1 MLGLQPGAMIAPIAI
16 FFLIFGV
23 RLIVRKQW
31 LAITAAFVLMTL
43 VQGLQ
48 SQQTTVLG
56 WAVSAAVWGVL
67 IFVIVRFGILAALI
81 SFVYANTLLML
92 PLTTDLSVWYANRA
106 WFGLAVLAVVTGT
119 GVYLALAGRPVF
131 ARALLQDA

>member
-1 MLGLQPGAMIAPIAI
+1 MIAPIGI

-23 RLIVRKQW
+23 RLVVRKQW
-31 LAITAAFVLMTL
+31 IAISFAFVLMSL

-56 WAVSAAVWGVL
+56 WVASAAVWAIL
-67 IFVIVRFGILAALI
+67 IFVIVRFGILATLI
-81 SFVYANTLLML
+81 AFVYANTLLVL
-92 PLTTDLSVWYANRA
+92 PLTLDFSAWYADRM
-106 WFGLAVLAVVTGT
+106 WFGLAVLAIVTGT

-131 ARALLQDA
+131 AGALLQDA